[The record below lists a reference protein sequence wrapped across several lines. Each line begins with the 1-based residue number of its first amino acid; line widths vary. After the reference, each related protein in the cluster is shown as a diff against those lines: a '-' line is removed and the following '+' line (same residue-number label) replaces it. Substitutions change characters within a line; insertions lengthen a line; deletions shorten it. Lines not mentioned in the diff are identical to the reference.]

1 MSRLPILVALF
12 ALASAASAQS
22 PADSTTVFRHANF
35 GPDWRVT
42 LGQPVAVPQ
51 AYLDGGM
58 VERVEPGVHQLGFYE
73 SFDYG
78 PVLVVVTVRSDYDG
92 LVTSMRFDYGPE
104 YDFDHERAGYAE
116 MLGPPARKEV
126 SDDRLMIVWEDGE
139 TRFVLVREATPGGH
153 RSYSEMSDVAGQRL

>member
-1 MSRLPILVALF
+1 ML
-12 ALASAASAQS
+12 ALASTASAQP
-22 PADSTTVFRHANF
+22 PADSTAIFRHANF

-42 LGQPVAVPQ
+42 LGQPVAVPS

-58 VERVEPGVHQLGFYE
+58 VERVEPGVHRLGFYE

-104 YDFDHERAGYAE
+104 YNFGHERAGYTE
-116 MLGPPARKEV
+116 MLGPPVRKDV
-126 SDDRLMIVWEDGE
+126 SEGRLAVVWEDEE
-139 TRFVLVREATPGGH
+139 TRFVLVREATPGGD
-153 RSYSEMSDVAGQRL
+153 RSYSEMSENAGQRP